1 MSDTQKEIWEV
12 ESHIFDA
19 IEKCQEYN
27 PATVIF
33 AAVGLLTRMAH
44 DFAPS
49 ERAAN
54 DLLSLAMGEAFEGE
68 AESLHTVMD
77 YAPEFKEAIRRIDA
91 GEPVNTT
98 AAELGLTP
106 RELLNVIGG
115 ALQ

>member
-12 ESHIFDA
+12 ENHIFDA
-19 IEKCQEYN
+19 IEKCQECN

-44 DFAPS
+44 DFAPD
-49 ERAAN
+49 EQAAN
-54 DLLSLAMGEAFEGE
+54 DLLALAMGEAFEGG
-68 AESLHTVMD
+68 AEPIDKAMD

-98 AAELGLTP
+98 AAEMGLTP

-115 ALQ
+115 AL